1 MFKPE
6 CWTKRFLWPRATGT
20 YGAAAQRLQQCADR
34 PASVPYKGDFDSI
47 VDQCLRD
54 ARPLYE
60 KFVTSNTHEPVT
72 CSQFGL
78 RLGGPMANAPL
89 GMRAKLNDEGQ
100 FVSFSG
106 KVVGIE
112 ENLVFIQDSAGYS
125 IAAIVPRD
133 ATTFRAD
140 RIEVGRS
147 AAGFGIVEKPIE
159 AVNGYGAAVL
169 SRAIVAGC
177 IESPPRP
184 AQLSR

>member
-1 MFKPE
+1 MLDE
-6 CWTKRFLWPRATGT
+6 AVSLAAQDGNLWGGCAT
-20 YGAAAQRLQQCADR
+20 AAAMRRQTGA
-34 PASVPYKGDFDSI
+34 PVPYKGDFDSI

-159 AVNGYGAAVL
+159 AINGYGAAVL
-169 SRAIVAGC
+169 SRAIVVGC
-177 IESPPRP
+177 IESPPKP
-184 AQLSR
+184 AHLSR